1 MKLSIHPKHNANS
14 YLDIIG
20 IMQYVFSFFPANE
33 NSEKAVGAEAKYVIK
48 VVSLMLDTH
57 YRVIS
62 LI

>member
-1 MKLSIHPKHNANS
+1 
-14 YLDIIG
+14 
-20 IMQYVFSFFPANE
+20 MQYVFSFFPANE
-33 NSEKAVGAEAKYVIK
+33 NSENAVGAEAKYVIK